1 MLPSLNKKE
10 VYINKQ
16 VYFLVVNKQVLNK
29 FILYDERKWR
39 IKKWFS

>member
-16 VYFLVVNKQVLNK
+16 VLNK
-29 FILYDERKWR
+29 FILYD
-39 IKKWFS
+39 KKNGELKVKLHKNNKLIQI